1 MLHVSVQENMKHERH
16 YKAKE
21 DISMKHNLQAKK
33 ADAPAATILLGKVSS
48 LLTAYAIT
56 YA

>member
-1 MLHVSVQENMKHERH
+1 MKHERH